1 MNPYQSA
8 AWSVPAWA
16 DPQKLEQKELRRAAS
31 RLSFAVIVSMPI
43 QILLSTLGM
52 LFLMLCGVNFFLPG
66 GNTISGF
73 PATAYYLLTSIDSFL
88 SVVLPF
94 SLFLLLS
101 KRRLSDAIL
110 VEKNGALNSVLL
122 VFAGLGLC
130 LLMNI
135 PANLISELLNQAGLN
150 GAINTESFTVGSVAD
165 LITML
170 LSVVLVAPLTEEFA
184 FRGIMVTVM
193 RRWGDWAAVVF
204 SAILFAMAHFSFQ
217 VLPTVLMGGFVMA
230 LIYVRTRNIW
240 INIFVHLLNN
250 LVATL
255 PIVVDYLFGAEAAE
269 LVNVVSFWGV
279 VALSAVS
286 LVILLV
292 RHFAGHPVFKEPMQH
307 GTPVRNKA
315 LQLVLNPGFIVYFV
329 CFLVM
334 SVVALYAV

>member
-1 MNPYQSA
+1 MNPYQPA

-31 RLSFAVIVSMPI
+31 RLSFATIVSMPI
-43 QILLSTLGM
+43 QMLLFLLGS
-52 LFLMLCGVNFFLPG
+52 LFLMLCGVNFFVLG
-66 GNTISGF
+66 GNTIGGF
-73 PATAYYLLTSIDSFL
+73 PATAYYLLSSIVSFL
-88 SVVLPF
+88 SIVLPF
-94 SLFLLLS
+94 SLFLLLG
-101 KRRLSDAIL
+101 KRHLSDAIL

-150 GAINTESFTVGSVAD
+150 GAVNTESITVGSVSD
-165 LITML
+165 LLTML
-170 LSVVLVAPLTEEFA
+170 LSVVLVAPFTEEFA
-184 FRGIMVTVM
+184 FRGILVTVM
-193 RRWGDWAAVVF
+193 RRWGDWAAVAF
-204 SAILFAMAHFSFQ
+204 STLLFAMAHFSFQ

-230 LIYVRTRNIW
+230 LLYVRTRNIW

-269 LVNVVSFWGV
+269 LVNTVSFWGV
-279 VALSAVS
+279 IVLSAVS
-286 LVILLV
+286 IAVLLA
-292 RHFAGHPVFKEPMQH
+292 RHLTGHPVLKEPMQS
-307 GTPVRNKA
+307 GTPVRGKA
-315 LQLVLNPGFIVYFV
+315 LQLVLNPGFIAYFV

-334 SVVALYAV
+334 SVASLYAV